1 MSKIDLKSS
10 WLVVLALAFCFVG
23 CSDKLAGTVTDTGNT
38 VAGMVYHQDGSVASD
53 AVVRMA
59 RMKIVD
65 GVGMPEQLEV
75 MTDSKGKYSFDSV
88 LADTFQLAVIDASV
102 AEIFYLPRTTSK
114 SKDLGNI
121 KLTKAAVFKS
131 SLSYEDVAEPAV
143 QVGSH
148 FVVYVAGTPFHES
161 VFAGDSFAVLIP
173 EGDWWMEFF
182 PGDPQIVAKLQNSG
196 VADSLIYRRWNMDG
210 TIKAGDTLDV
220 GPFIWSTTAEIDS
233 LIKESEAAAKDV
245 ARLSGTVACKNGKPC
260 DGVEV
265 SLITDL
271 FGFGFVEGDSLKFN
285 VMTKTDSLGRWWL
298 NVPKEVPEDSFR
310 VEYRKIQED
319 VVSMTGVSRYVHKGE
334 IEGLK
339 DTLNLGV
346 DTLMKA
352 AGLVSR
358 VSVIS
363 PRDSTKDDNCMVN
376 SVVVGIK
383 GTSHFVRDVTCE
395 TLVLRDLPAGAQEI
409 VLYSGDPKVVSKMLN
424 SDVPRWVYVTLT
436 TVSLPENAIQQLQG
450 LTYEPPS
457 QNNFKNPL
465 AKEEKFN

>member
-1 MSKIDLKSS
+1 MSKIVLKSS
-10 WLVVLALAFCFVG
+10 LLVLLAIASCLVG
-23 CSDKLAGTVTDTGNT
+23 CNPNVAGTVTDTGNT
-38 VAGMVYHQDGSVASD
+38 IAGVVYHEDGSVASD

-121 KLTKAAVFKS
+121 KLAKAAVFKS
-131 SLSYEDVAEPAV
+131 SMTYEDVAEPAV

-161 VFAGDSFAVLIP
+161 VFAGDSFSVLIP

-182 PGDPQIVAKLQNSG
+182 PGDPQIVAKLQESG

-210 TIKAGDTLDV
+210 TIEGGDTLDV
-220 GPFIWSTTAEIDS
+220 GPFIWSTTTEIDS

-260 DGVEV
+260 EGVEV

-271 FGFGFVEGDSLKFN
+271 FGFEFTEGDSLEFKTL
-285 VMTKTDSLGRWWL
+285 TKTDSLGRWWL
-298 NVPKEVPEDSFR
+298 PLPKSVPEDSFR
-310 VEYRKIQED
+310 VEFRKVQDDI
-319 VVSMTGVSRYVHKGE
+319 VFLAGTSRYVQKKE
-334 IEGLK
+334 IAKLK
-339 DTLNLGV
+339 DTLDIGA
-346 DTLMKA
+346 DTLSKPSTLIS
-352 AGLVSR
+352 GVSLV
-358 VSVIS
+358 VD
-363 PRDSTKDDNCMVN
+363 RDDTTQSSNCMVN

-383 GTSHFVRDVTCE
+383 GTSHFVRDVTCNLL
-395 TLVLRDLPAGAQEI
+395 TLADLPKGNQEI
-409 VLYSGDPKVVSKMLN
+409 VLYSGDPKVMSVLQK
-424 SDVPRWVYVTLT
+424 SDAPRWVYVTLT
-436 TVSLPENAIQQLQG
+436 PVSLPEDGTQQQQWM
-450 LTYEPPS
+450 TYSPPS
-457 QNNFKNPL
+457 LK
-465 AKEEKFN
+465 

>member
-1 MSKIDLKSS
+1 MSKIVLKSS
-10 WLVVLALAFCFVG
+10 LLVLLAIASCLVG
-23 CSDKLAGTVTDTGNT
+23 CNPNVAGTVTDTGNT
-38 VAGMVYHQDGSVASD
+38 IAGVVYHEDGSVASD

-121 KLTKAAVFKS
+121 KLAKAAVFKS
-131 SLSYEDVAEPAV
+131 SMTYEDVAEPAV

-161 VFAGDSFAVLIP
+161 VFAGDSFSVLIP

-182 PGDPQIVAKLQNSG
+182 PGDPQIVAKLQESG

-210 TIKAGDTLDV
+210 TIKGGDTLDV
-220 GPFIWSTTAEIDS
+220 GPFIWSTTTEIDS

-260 DGVEV
+260 EGVEV

-271 FGFGFVEGDSLKFN
+271 FGFEFTEGDSLEFKTL
-285 VMTKTDSLGRWWL
+285 TKTDSLGRWWL
-298 NVPKEVPEDSFR
+298 PLPKSVSEDSFR
-310 VEYRKIQED
+310 VEFRKVQDDI
-319 VVSMTGVSRYVHKGE
+319 VFLAGTSRYVQKKE
-334 IEGLK
+334 IAKLK
-339 DTLNLGV
+339 DTLDIGA
-346 DTLMKA
+346 DTLSKPSTLIS
-352 AGLVSR
+352 GVSLV
-358 VSVIS
+358 VD
-363 PRDSTKDDNCMVN
+363 RDDTTQSSNCMVN

-383 GTSHFVRDVTCE
+383 GTSHFVRDVTCNLL
-395 TLVLRDLPAGAQEI
+395 TLADLPKGNQEI
-409 VLYSGDPKVVSKMLN
+409 VLYSGDPKVMSVLQK
-424 SDVPRWVYVTLT
+424 SDAPRWVYVTLT
-436 TVSLPENAIQQLQG
+436 PVSLPEDGTQQQQWM
-450 LTYEPPS
+450 TYSPPS
-457 QNNFKNPL
+457 LK
-465 AKEEKFN
+465 

>member
-1 MSKIDLKSS
+1 MSKIVLKSS
-10 WLVVLALAFCFVG
+10 VLMAFAMVICLLG
-23 CSDKLAGTVTDTGNT
+23 CSENLAGTVTDTGNT
-38 VAGMVYHQDGSVASD
+38 IAGTVYHQDGSVASD

-59 RMKIVD
+59 RMKVSD
-65 GVGMPEQLEV
+65 GVGLPEQLEV

-121 KLTKAAVFKS
+121 KLSKAAVFKS
-131 SLSYEDVAEPAV
+131 SMTYSDVTEPPV

-148 FVVYVAGTPFHES
+148 FVVYVSGTPFHES

-196 VADSLIYRRWNMDG
+196 IPDSLIYRRWNMDG
-210 TIKAGDTLDV
+210 AIKAGDTLDV
-220 GPFIWSTTAEIDS
+220 GPFIWSTTTAVDS
-233 LIKESEAAAKDV
+233 LIKESEAAAKDR
-245 ARLSGTVACKNGKPC
+245 ARLSGTVACDNGKPC
-260 DGVEV
+260 EGVEV

-271 FGFGFVEGDSLKFN
+271 YGFNFVEGDSLKFN
-285 VMTKTDSLGRWWL
+285 AMTKTDSLGRWWL

-310 VEYRKIQED
+310 VEFRRVQEN
-319 VVSMTGVSRYVHKGE
+319 VVSMAGTSRYVRKNE
-334 IEGLK
+334 IGKLK

-346 DTLMKA
+346 DTLTKP

-358 VSVIS
+358 VSVIVPNS
-363 PRDSTKDDNCMVN
+363 GDSTQTDDCMVN

-383 GTSHFVRDVTCE
+383 GSSHFVRDVTCE

-409 VLYSGDPKVVSKMLN
+409 VLYSGDPKVMSKMLS
-424 SDVPRWVYVTLT
+424 SDAPRWVYVTLT
-436 TVSLPENAIQQLQG
+436 KVSLPEKAIQQLQG

-465 AKEEKFN
+465 AKDE